1 MHSPAVRADVSKIAA
16 FRRTSARIFNTT
28 GRQER
33 ALTSFL
39 RIAALGLSTS
49 ARIRVSLSASLSLS
63 LICALSLG
71 AISGCSGAPRTEA
84 FFLRLQV
91 RRQPGQMIGALCAPL
106 VAVADELLQRGHS
119 GSSGGGALRGG
130 LVKLFVSM
138 HGGTRGAQR

>member
-63 LICALSLG
+63 LLCALSLG
-71 AISGCSGAPRTEA
+71 TILGCSGAPRNEA
-84 FFLRLQV
+84 FFFRLQV
-91 RRQPGQMIGALCAPL
+91 RRPGGRP
-106 VAVADELLQRGHS
+106 
-119 GSSGGGALRGG
+119 GGGRALGERQVREKGGGYSKVWRMRG
-130 LVKLFVSM
+130 
-138 HGGTRGAQR
+138 RGRVAR